1 MTFKEAWLL
10 QQDKIWLFKF
20 VFDICDLSLFPN
32 IWFTMNKIF
41 IALAIYGIAIAYA
54 QPTHDQCE
62 VQTTAALNLANLVE
76 RISKGEG
83 LYLSHLN
90 IYIR

>member
-1 MTFKEAWLL
+1 
-10 QQDKIWLFKF
+10 
-20 VFDICDLSLFPN
+20 
-32 IWFTMNKIF
+32 MNKIF

-54 QPTHDQCE
+54 QSTHDDQCE

-83 LYLSHLN
+83 LYLNTYLH
-90 IYIR
+90 